1 MTGRTRQM
9 HLCLYL
15 VPAGYQTGAW
25 RWPESRAEEIPT
37 LPFLTEIA
45 TAAERAKIHALFIAD
60 NVSLEHMGEHPG
72 KEPPRLPLEPLTTL
86 SALAAVTNRIGL
98 IATASTTFTEPY
110 NLARYFASL
119 DHLSNGRAGW
129 NIVTSWKGG
138 ENFNGGLPEHE
149 ERYRRATEYVR
160 LVQQLWDSWED
171 DAIVVDRKDGYWARP
186 ERIHPIDFDGS
197 YYRVAG
203 PLNIPR
209 SPQGWPL
216 LVQAGGSATG
226 MQFAATYGEMI
237 FSVQHE
243 LSAGQAFYAQLKDL
257 VARQGRD
264 PKLVTILPG
273 LVPIVGDTEAEA
285 RDLAAELAE
294 LGQFDEARDRLKVNW
309 KIDIEDLE
317 LDDVVPVERLPRP
330 ETFQGPRGRYETF
343 YKLATEERYTVGKLM
358 KFYAASGG
366 HMVLTGTVEQVATTM
381 AEWVAERACDGF
393 NLQTPYMTGGL
404 SGITEK
410 LIPVLQERG
419 LFQAEYEGIT
429 LREHL
434 GLSRPPGREPPP
446 MQ

>member
-1 MTGRTRQM
+1 MERPRQM

-37 LPFLTEIA
+37 LNFLSMIA
-45 TAAERAKIHALFIAD
+45 AHAERAKFDAVFIAD

-86 SALAAVTNRIGL
+86 SALAASTSRVGL
-98 IATASTTFTEPY
+98 IATASTTFTQPY

-138 ENFNGGLPEHE
+138 ENFDGGLPEHE
-149 ERYRRATEYVR
+149 ERYRRATEYVQ

-171 DAIVVDRKDGYWARP
+171 EAVVVDRKGGYWARP
-186 ERIHPIDFDGS
+186 ERIHHIDFDGK
-197 YYRVAG
+197 YHNVAG

-226 MQFAATYGEMI
+226 MEFAATYGEMI

-243 LSAGQAFYAQLKDL
+243 LGAGKEFASHIRSL
-257 VARQGRD
+257 VAAKGRD
-264 PKLVTILPG
+264 PSKVAILPG
-273 LVPIVGDTEAEA
+273 LVPIIGDTSSEA

-294 LGQFDEARDRLKVNW
+294 LGQFEEARDRLKINW

-317 LDDVVPVERLPRP
+317 LDDVVPKERLPLP

-343 YKLATEERYTVGKLM
+343 YKLAVDERYTVGRLM

-366 HMVLTGTVEQVATTM
+366 HMVLTGTAEEIADTM
-381 AEWVAERACDGF
+381 AQWVAEGACDGF
-393 NLQTPYMTGGL
+393 NLQPPFMVEGL
-404 SGITEK
+404 TAITDK
-410 LIPVLQERG
+410 LVPVLQERG
-419 LFQAEYEGIT
+419 LFRSEYTGTT

-434 GLSRPPGREPPP
+434 GVERPPGRPATPVP
-446 MQ
+446 

>member
-1 MTGRTRQM
+1 MTEKKRQM

-15 VPAGYQTGAW
+15 APAGYQTGAW
-25 RWPESRAEEIPT
+25 RWPDSGTEGITT
-37 LPFLTEIA
+37 LPFLTEMA
-45 TAAERAKIHALFIAD
+45 VAAERAKMDALFIAD

-72 KEPPRLPLEPLTTL
+72 KEPPRLALEPLTTL
-86 SALAAVTNRIGL
+86 SALAASTTRIGL
-98 IATASTTFTEPY
+98 VATASTTFTEPY

-171 DAIVVDRKDGYWARP
+171 EAVVVDRKGGYWARP
-186 ERIHPIDFDGS
+186 ERIHPVDFDGR

-226 MQFAATYGEMI
+226 LEFAAAYGEMI

-243 LSAGQAFYAQLKDL
+243 IEAGKAFYAHLKDL

-264 PKLVTILPG
+264 PELVSVLPG
-273 LVPIVGDTEAEA
+273 LVPIVADTEAEA
-285 RDLAAELAE
+285 RDLAADLAE

-317 LDDVVPVERLPRP
+317 LDELVPAGRLPRP
-330 ETFQGPRGRYETF
+330 ESFQGPRGRYETF
-343 YKLATEERYTVGKLM
+343 YKLATEERYTVAKLM

-366 HMVLTGTVEQVATTM
+366 HMVLTGTPGQVADAM
-381 AEWVAERACDGF
+381 ATWVAERACDGF
-393 NLQTPYMTGGL
+393 NLQPPYMTDGL
-404 SGITEK
+404 RGITDK
-410 LIPVLQERG
+410 LIPALQERG
-419 LFQAEYEGIT
+419 LFRTEYQGAT

-434 GLSRPPGREPPP
+434 GVSRPPGRATTPV
-446 MQ
+446 Q